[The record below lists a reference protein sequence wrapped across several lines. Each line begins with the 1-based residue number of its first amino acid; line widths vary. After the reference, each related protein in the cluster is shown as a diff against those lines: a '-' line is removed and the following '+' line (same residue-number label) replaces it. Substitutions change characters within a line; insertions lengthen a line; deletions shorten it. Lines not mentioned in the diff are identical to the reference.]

1 MILADWP
8 ENGER
13 GKTLKGSSKQI
24 KPLTEAKIRE
34 KKMFDQTNKFGLRQV
49 ESKLMGHQE
58 ENIHEQL

>member
-24 KPLTEAKIRE
+24 KPLTEAKI
-34 KKMFDQTNKFGLRQV
+34 
-49 ESKLMGHQE
+49 
-58 ENIHEQL
+58 